1 MSDSGMLADPH
12 HRRELRLVVAS
23 LVASLGLHAAAFGLV
38 PAVMS
43 ATIEPPAPIYV
54 SLRSVPDVPPARPED
69 EATPDRV
76 ERSAP
81 DTQSEREIV
90 VPGRSATTAQ
100 PRVARI
106 AVPARRQPPLLPE
119 KIAAAPHPKSL
130 RDADSRPPA
139 HPPST
144 ASPVS
149 PERPTHDDS
158 RNAPAVLAVAVERPG
173 KPVVAPTTPPRFRA
187 EYLSNPPPA
196 YPRRARRD
204 GIEGTVMLKVLVTA
218 SGVPGEVKV
227 EASSG
232 SDSLDRA
239 ALNAVRAWQFVPAR
253 RADEAIDAWI
263 RVPVVFRLES
273 G

>member
-1 MSDSGMLADPH
+1 MSDSGMLADPR

-23 LVASLGLHAAAFGLV
+23 LVASLGIHAAAVALV
-38 PAVMS
+38 PPVLIGS
-43 ATIEPPAPIYV
+43 IEPPAPINV
-54 SLRSVPDVPPARPED
+54 SLRSAPDVPPARSEND
-69 EATPDRV
+69 ATPDRV

-81 DTQSEREIV
+81 DMQSEREIV
-90 VPGRSATTAQ
+90 FSERSATTAQ
-100 PRVARI
+100 SRVARI
-106 AVPARRQPPLLPE
+106 AAPARRQTSRLPE
-119 KIAAAPHPKSL
+119 KVAAAPHPKSL

-139 HPPST
+139 HPLPT

-149 PERPTHDDS
+149 PERPTRDDS
-158 RNAPAVLAVAVERPG
+158 RNAPAVLAVAVEPPG
-173 KPVVAPTTPPRFRA
+173 KAVAAPTTPPRFRA

-218 SGVPGEVKV
+218 AGVPGEVKV